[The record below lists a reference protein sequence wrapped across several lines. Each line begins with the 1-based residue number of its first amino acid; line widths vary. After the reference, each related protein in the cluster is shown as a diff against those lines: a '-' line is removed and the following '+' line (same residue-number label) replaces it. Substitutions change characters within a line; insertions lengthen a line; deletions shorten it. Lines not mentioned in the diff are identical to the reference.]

1 MTIAINFGFA
11 NNRNDAQGRKDAALK
26 TTDLPFRDY
35 LAPTAA
41 TTPDKTSFVTGTIS
55 GKATEFDPVTVVTS
69 GHKSES
75 NGFAQAMEQ
84 MLGMAQ
90 GTLNTGVSDI
100 QHNSLKSKAVLD
112 GQIASPFQDSLTA
125 LCAHSAEKTNKV
137 FNSAADKAAEFDPFS
152 VVRSGAVPE
161 DNAFVLALKRLYGL
175 IVDPSPVPQIPG
187 VITLDTKPVQI
198 ENVQASQASM
208 DLPPTPDHSPEPIPG
223 LSQLISNAVEQ
234 SAATTANQEVI
245 DSVLNKLS

>member
-1 MTIAINFGFA
+1 
-11 NNRNDAQGRKDAALK
+11 
-26 TTDLPFRDY
+26 
-35 LAPTAA
+35 
-41 TTPDKTSFVTGTIS
+41 
-55 GKATEFDPVTVVTS
+55 
-69 GHKSES
+69 
-75 NGFAQAMEQ
+75 
-84 MLGMAQ
+84 
-90 GTLNTGVSDI
+90 
-100 QHNSLKSKAVLD
+100 
-112 GQIASPFQDSLTA
+112 
-125 LCAHSAEKTNKV
+125 
-137 FNSAADKAAEFDPFS
+137 
-152 VVRSGAVPE
+152 
-161 DNAFVLALKRLYGL
+161 LYGL